1 MKSFL
6 WSQSASLTGK
16 DIFIIDGNVSHYFGE
31 PIQNEAMAFMDSN
44 NFKVFDRHEENS
56 STSLSYRISESREA
70 IQLAGNFREKDECG
84 RYLVYV
90 LSIKSKTEDVV
101 LNTLQDYS
109 TKIGLT
115 LYEEDITS
123 FRLYFQKK
131 ERRKLLQRILCC
143 GLIVLSIVTIIVAII
158 NH

>member
-1 MKSFL
+1 MKNFL

-16 DIFIIDGNVSHYFGE
+16 DILIIDGNVSHYFGE

-44 NFKVFDRHEENS
+44 DFKEFDRHKEKS
-56 STSLSYRISESREA
+56 STSLSYRISENREA

-84 RYLVYV
+84 RHLVYV
-90 LSIKSKTEDVV
+90 FSTKSKSGDEV

-109 TKIGLT
+109 TKICLT
-115 LYEEDITS
+115 LYEEDLAN
-123 FRLYFQKK
+123 FHLYFQKK
-131 ERRKLLQRILCC
+131 ERRKLLQQILCC
-143 GLIVLSIVTIIVAII
+143 GLIALSIVTIIVAII